1 MYVDYELQTQIIEGL
16 DLGIIFFTHIH
27 LKCEKLLDCHQNN
40 KILLSSSVVCDPL
53 Y

>member
-16 DLGIIFFTHIH
+16 DLGIIFFMLIH
-27 LKCEKLLDCHQNN
+27 LKCKKLSSCYQNN